1 MAESS
6 SSFGNN
12 NSTFSEKNSKRK
24 TRNESEKRRR
34 DTFNQLISELTL
46 LVAKDDRKMDKSSVL
61 KCAINFLK
69 QQHFQAEST
78 SGEASNVALDSKLR
92 ITTGCN
98 LPEIVQLY
106 MDALAAGTFCIH
118 CSGHI
123 EHASTSF
130 AALFDDTIY
139 DLQGKNFFD
148 LLDDASAESFSG
160 AISTELLHSVPAST
174 AMHSTTT
181 LQERVTT
188 KKLRRQLLEPNESL
202 RFVGVIVPLSNP
214 PESEVT
220 LETISS
226 WERRNANFT
235 VLYNT
240 EFVCVDAEGC
250 QLLGYSRLDLLGTS
264 GYDYIHMDDL
274 LQVAESHTQLIKLGT
289 YQIRP
294 HRLQTKSHQ
303 WIWVNCM
310 AIIFEGEASIKKVR
324 CNYRVVS
331 MENVKKFKE
340 TITFM
345 KSKSTEILLP
355 LSIAVSSGSNS
366 QNPPCTT
373 SAIST
378 VVCPLS
384 ITSALSAVG
393 NNLASFCATDD
404 SSSEQPNDSVS
415 VIASEKHTNSSCT
428 AKIVIGP
435 LPPKRMRKGGSNVL
449 PGSYRYLCSD
459 NIPSTS
465 FGCTSSRCQRLS
477 TALSSLSS
485 EPLSSKRRSQIP
497 LAFIEHYPLP
507 DSKLADNN
515 ESRKNTL
522 NLTLSSTSTVGLFHT
537 LDGNF
542 YKVTPAALSI
552 SPMYQQVWEELQ
564 HRSEILRQ
572 QVFQKEMELRELHL
586 KRFLA
591 SLNGDKY

>member
-188 KKLRRQLLEPNESL
+188 KKLRRQLL
-202 RFVGVIVPLSNP
+202 
-214 PESEVT
+214 VT
-220 LETISS
+220 
-226 WERRNANFT
+226 
-235 VLYNT
+235 
-240 EFVCVDAEGC
+240 
-250 QLLGYSRLDLLGTS
+250 GYLKKITHNKDCSCMPDT
-264 GYDYIHMDDL
+264 
-274 LQVAESHTQLIKLGT
+274 VAESKTDNSATRIIT
-289 YQIRP
+289 I
-294 HRLQTKSHQ
+294 
-303 WIWVNCM
+303 M
-310 AIIFEGEASIKKVR
+310 A
-324 CNYRVVS
+324 
-331 MENVKKFKE
+331 
-340 TITFM
+340 TFY
-345 KSKSTEILLP
+345 
-355 LSIAVSSGSNS
+355 
-366 QNPPCTT
+366 
-373 SAIST
+373 
-378 VVCPLS
+378 
-384 ITSALSAVG
+384 
-393 NNLASFCATDD
+393 ASF
-404 SSSEQPNDSVS
+404 
-415 VIASEKHTNSSCT
+415 
-428 AKIVIGP
+428 
-435 LPPKRMRKGGSNVL
+435 
-449 PGSYRYLCSD
+449 
-459 NIPSTS
+459 
-465 FGCTSSRCQRLS
+465 
-477 TALSSLSS
+477 
-485 EPLSSKRRSQIP
+485 
-497 LAFIEHYPLP
+497 FI
-507 DSKLADNN
+507 
-515 ESRKNTL
+515 
-522 NLTLSSTSTVGLFHT
+522 F
-537 LDGNF
+537 
-542 YKVTPAALSI
+542 
-552 SPMYQQVWEELQ
+552 
-564 HRSEILRQ
+564 
-572 QVFQKEMELRELHL
+572 
-586 KRFLA
+586 
-591 SLNGDKY
+591 